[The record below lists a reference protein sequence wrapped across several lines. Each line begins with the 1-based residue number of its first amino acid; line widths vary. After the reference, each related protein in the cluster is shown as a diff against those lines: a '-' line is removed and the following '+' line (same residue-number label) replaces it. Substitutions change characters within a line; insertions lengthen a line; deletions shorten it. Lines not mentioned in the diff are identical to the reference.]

1 MFTRANVGECT
12 RSAMPSPRASPFTNC
27 VLPAPRSPDR
37 PMTSPLSAARP
48 HCSPRAAVSA
58 ALCEMYVAMG
68 RQRSHA
74 LLVPDGYPLARLD
87 PADARQREPRELL
100 LPCVKQRHGIAAG
113 DREQQFK
120 VLAIG
125 QRRLQGRFGGGRGLG
140 GAARLPAD

>member
-1 MFTRANVGECT
+1 MFPRATWGKPPPP
-12 RSAMPSPRASPFTNC
+12 AFPSPRASPFTNC

-48 HCSPRAAVSA
+48 HCSPSAAVSA

-68 RQRSHA
+68 KHHTHA

-100 LPCVKQRHGIAAG
+100 LQ
-113 DREQQFK
+113 
-120 VLAIG
+120 IG
-125 QRRLQGRFGGGRGLG
+125 RASCRGRL
-140 GAARLPAD
+140 